1 MKNLPQI
8 IEAFILKDGRTL
20 IPAYTV
26 SSVFEQ
32 GTNFTYWLVTLHD
45 FVVADGTQL
54 NVKIFHDEAAARAF
68 ATQQRGK
75 PQ

>member
-1 MKNLPQI
+1 MKNL

-32 GTNFTYWLVTLHD
+32 ETNFTYWLVTLHD
-45 FVVADGTQL
+45 FIVADSTQL
-54 NVKIFHDEAAARAF
+54 NVKVSHDEAAAQAF
-68 ATQQRGK
+68 AAQQRGK